1 MSSSEMDKKDFIEYS
16 YTVIIPCRNEEKY
29 IGLCLDSIVNLD
41 YPKDKL
47 TVIVSDGKSTDNTRL
62 IIEDYSKKHAFIQ
75 FHLNEKQSAPYAFN
89 YGIENAKSDVLIILG
104 AHSEVDSQ
112 YLKECNKAFCKST
125 EIGCVGGVLT
135 NVFFDEDSKAIGAA
149 MSSGFGVGNASFRTG
164 DFEGYV
170 DTVAFGAYKIGVFE
184 TIGNFDISLTRN
196 QDDELNYR
204 LTSGGFKI
212 WLSKS
217 IKSKYYVRASFSK
230 LWKQY
235 YQYGYWKVYVNKKHK
250 TITTV
255 RQLIPFLF
263 VMFLIASG
271 ISALIIK
278 ETLFL
283 SIPILMLY
291 ILLAFYS
298 SFKAEK
304 VNNFKVV
311 YSFLILHLSYGKGY
325 LDGIIRF
332 IIFNKQPSIK
342 NEQLSR

>member
-1 MSSSEMDKKDFIEYS
+1 MSSSEMGKKDIEYS

-29 IGLCLDSIVNLD
+29 IGLCLDSIVNID
-41 YPKDKL
+41 YSKDKL
-47 TVIVSDGKSTDNTRL
+47 TVIVSDGKSTDNTQQ
-62 IIEDYSKKHAFIQ
+62 IIEDYVENHSFIR
-75 FHLNEKQSAPYAFN
+75 FHLNEKKSAPYAFN
-89 YGIENAKSDVLIILG
+89 YGIETATSDILIILG

-125 EIGCVGGVLT
+125 GIGCVGGVLT

-170 DTVAFGAYKIGVFE
+170 DTVAFGAYKMSVFE

-204 LTSGGFKI
+204 LTSSGFKI

-271 ISALIIK
+271 IAGLIFK

-291 ILLAFYS
+291 ISLAFYS
-298 SFKAEK
+298 SLKLEK
-304 VNNFKVV
+304 VHNFKVV
-311 YSFLILHLSYGKGY
+311 YSFMILHLSYGKGY

-332 IIFNKQPSIK
+332 IIFNRQPSVK